1 MSSLESMKRFV
12 PRHRKEEGALL
23 PVRIAIRIKLED
35 VKKDMLK
42 IDTESQT
49 AYLDGFGLLNK
60 SIHRTPASESPGS
73 EHPGSLSSESL
84 STT

>member
-42 IDTESQT
+42 IDAESQT
-49 AYLDGFGLLNK
+49 AYPDGFGL
-60 SIHRTPASESPGS
+60 
-73 EHPGSLSSESL
+73 SL
-84 STT
+84 STGHLHQNHQGVSTWSE